1 LKGSGRPGALLLL
14 FALLVLFWGTAFAA
28 IKIGVSYCPPLL
40 FAGLRALLGGAVM
53 VPLALARDG
62 VPDLR
67 RGWRAF
73 ALLSLL
79 NVVLFFGLQTYAVLL
94 LPSGSAA
101 LLVYLQPI
109 LVGLLAWPLL
119 GERLSAGG
127 VAGLLLGFAGIAVV
141 GAGSLSGGLEALSP
155 AGVALGAASALA
167 WAAGTVCF
175 KMVQDGVSTLWS
187 VAVQFVAG
195 GGVLTAAG
203 ALVEGWGRVAWGA
216 GAFWASLLYASLV
229 GVSLAWIIWFSLV
242 RAGEASR
249 VSAYIFAVPLTAV
262 AVGVIFLDE
271 PFGPALLLGAALVV
285 AGIYLVNRSGRVAP

>member
-1 LKGSGRPGALLLL
+1 MKGSGRFPALFL
-14 FALLVLFWGTAFAA
+14 FSLLVLFWGTSFAA
-28 IKIGVSYCPPLL
+28 IEIGLRYCPPVL
-40 FAGLRALLGGAVM
+40 FAGLRALLGGLVM
-53 VPLALARDG
+53 VPVALARDG

-67 RGWRAF
+67 RSWPAF
-73 ALLSLL
+73 GLLALL

-94 LPSGSAA
+94 LPSGSVA
-101 LLVYLQPI
+101 LLVYLQPL
-109 LVGLLAWPLL
+109 LVGLLAWLFL
-119 GERLSAGG
+119 GERLTGGG

-141 GAGSLSGGLEALSP
+141 SAGGLSGELHGLSLT
-155 AGVALGAASALA
+155 GVALGAASALS
-167 WAAGTVCF
+167 WAAGTVYF
-175 KMVQDGVSTLWS
+175 KMVQESVSTLWS

-195 GGVLTAAG
+195 GGLLTLAG
-203 ALVEGWGRVAWGA
+203 TLVEGWRGVDWGPGFL
-216 GAFWASLLYASLV
+216 GALLYAGLV

-262 AVGVIFLDE
+262 VVGVVFLDE

>member
-1 LKGSGRPGALLLL
+1 MKGSGRFPALFL
-14 FALLVLFWGTAFAA
+14 FSLLVLFWGTSFAA
-28 IKIGVSYCPPLL
+28 IEIGLRYCPPVL
-40 FAGLRALLGGAVM
+40 FAGLRALLGGLVM
-53 VPLALARDG
+53 VPVALARDG

-67 RGWRAF
+67 RSWPAF
-73 ALLSLL
+73 GLLALL

-94 LPSGSAA
+94 LPSGLAA
-101 LLVYLQPI
+101 LLVYLQPL
-109 LVGLLAWPLL
+109 LVGLLAWLFL
-119 GERLSAGG
+119 GERLTGVG

-141 GAGSLSGGLEALSP
+141 SAGGLSGELHGLSLT
-155 AGVALGAASALA
+155 GVALGAASALS
-167 WAAGTVCF
+167 WAAGTVYF
-175 KMVQDGVSTLWS
+175 KMVQESVSTLWS

-195 GGVLTAAG
+195 GGLLTLAG
-203 ALVEGWGRVAWGA
+203 TLVEGWRGVGWSAGFLGA
-216 GAFWASLLYASLV
+216 LLYAGLV

-262 AVGVIFLDE
+262 VVGVVFLDE